1 MNNTHNTITHK
12 LRRGVSDTIT
22 MTDRMMKHM
31 YRSPDTVIT
40 VIIMPV
46 LMLLMFVYVLGGAMT
61 TDNMGMSYKAYVIP
75 GIMLF
80 CVATATSYTAWL
92 LNEDISK
99 GIFERFHS
107 LPIAKSSIL
116 NGHVIN
122 SLVFN
127 FISIVLVFLSALL
140 IGFRPSA
147 SFLEWLVAIVLMAL
161 FVIALSWM
169 AVFFGLIAHSS
180 ETASVFTYPIMGL
193 IFVSSAFAPLDT
205 MPPAL
210 HVFAEYQP
218 LTPIINGFR
227 SLLSLGR
234 VSFDLLPAFAWCV
247 LLWVL
252 FQSLSA
258 WAYRRRMR

>member
-1 MNNTHNTITHK
+1 MNK
-12 LRRGVSDTIT
+12 LNDTAA
-22 MTDRMMKHM
+22 MTGRMMKHM

-46 LMLLMFVYVLGGAMT
+46 MMLLLFVYVLGGAMST
-61 TDNMGMSYKAYVIP
+61 GDGSMDYKAYIIP

-116 NGHVIN
+116 NGHVIT

-127 FISIVLVFLSALL
+127 FVSIALVLIVALI
-140 IGFRPSA
+140 IGFRPQA
-147 SFLEWLVAIVLMAL
+147 SFAEWLIAIVLMAV

-205 MPPAL
+205 MPPGL
-210 HVFAEYQP
+210 HVFAQYQP
-218 LTPIINGFR
+218 LTPIINSFR
-227 SLLSLGR
+227 SLLSQGIITGGLAI
-234 VSFDLLPAFAWCV
+234 AFGWC
-247 LLWVL
+247 LALWAL

-258 WAYRRRMR
+258 WAYRRRMH

>member
-1 MNNTHNTITHK
+1 MNKINNSFKYGI
-12 LRRGVSDTIT
+12 SDTIA
-22 MTDRMMKHM
+22 MTGRMIKHM
-31 YRSPDTVIT
+31 YRSPDTIIT

-46 LMLLMFVYVLGGAMT
+46 MLLLLFVYVLGGAMSAGNSAM
-61 TDNMGMSYKAYVIP
+61 DYKAYIIP

-92 LNEDISK
+92 LNEDIGK

-127 FISIVLVFLSALL
+127 VISVALVLCIALL
-140 IGFRPSA
+140 IGYRPQA
-147 SFLEWLVAIVLMAL
+147 GFLEWLIAAALMFA
-161 FVIALSWM
+161 FVVALSWM

-180 ETASVFTYPIMGL
+180 ETASIFTYPIMGL
-193 IFVSSAFAPLDT
+193 IFVSSAFAPLET
-205 MPPAL
+205 MPPGL

-218 LTPIINGFR
+218 LTPVINGFR
-227 SLLSLGR
+227 SLLSLG
-234 VSFDLLPAFAWCV
+234 SITGDLLTAFAWCL
-247 LLWVL
+247 LLWAL
-252 FQSLSA
+252 FQALSA
-258 WAYRRRMR
+258 WAYRRRMH